1 MSRLLQRAPAPN
13 APSSH
18 ASPRARHAP
27 ARQTTHPPGMTPINR
42 EARDGIMRAWLEIL
56 RERHPDV
63 TWIPTPDES
72 GSPQSVS
79 ASEPDRAATPI

>member
-1 MSRLLQRAPAPN
+1 
-13 APSSH
+13 
-18 ASPRARHAP
+18 
-27 ARQTTHPPGMTPINR
+27 MTPISR
-42 EARDGIMRAWLEIL
+42 EARDGITRAWLEIL

-63 TWIPTPDES
+63 AWIAVSDES